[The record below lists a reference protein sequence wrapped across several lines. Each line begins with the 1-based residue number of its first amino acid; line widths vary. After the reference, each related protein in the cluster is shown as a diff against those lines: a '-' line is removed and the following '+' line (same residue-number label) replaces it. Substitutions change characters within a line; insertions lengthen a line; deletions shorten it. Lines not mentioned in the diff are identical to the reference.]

1 MLLDESSGIGDHD
14 LVASGPDDAFMAQL
28 AQDSDH
34 DFPSRTDGVRQLS
47 LTDPDDETGPRP
59 VFRRRFG

>member
-1 MLLDESSGIGDHD
+1 MLLDEPGGIGNYN
-14 LVASGPDDAFMAQL
+14 LVAPGPDDAFLAQL
-28 AQDSDH
+28 TQDPDH

-47 LTDPDDETGPRP
+47 LADPDDKLGSRP